1 MPLTASRMC
10 SSWCEDVINPETL
23 KKQWTEARD
32 RLMAKGLLP
41 GSGATLS
48 VRCPGGTSMWFGAA
62 IAAAPVLWDWNGAL
76 TDAVVAVHAL
86 AYARRADVGA
96 IARGGGPFGMRL
108 AGFGGALP
116 QVFDEQARH
125 IGPMPPAVDDE
136 DGLGLALRTPG
147 SALILRGSPMC
158 WGTTPRRLAL
168 NAELFEKCAK
178 AYVLAVA
185 TGGRVRSIP
194 WWVRRIANGRL
205 ARDQRAAALAFG
217 RGEQPNESAGY

>member
-1 MPLTASRMC
+1 MWA
-10 SSWCEDVINPETL
+10 ET
-23 KKQWTEARD
+23 RD
-32 RLMAKGLLP
+32 RLAAKGLLA
-41 GSGATLS
+41 GSGASLS

-62 IAAAPVLWDWNGAL
+62 AADAPVLRDWG
-76 TDAVVAVHAL
+76 DAAAEAAAAVHAL
-86 AYARRADVGA
+86 AYARRPDVGA
-96 IARGGGPFGMRL
+96 VARGGGPFGMHL

-125 IGPMPPAVDDE
+125 IGPMPRAVDDE
-136 DGLGLALRTPG
+136 NGLGAALRTPG
-147 SALILRGSPMC
+147 SALVLRGSPLC

-185 TGGRVRSIP
+185 TGGRVRPLP

-205 ARDQRAAALAFG
+205 ARDQRAAALAFA
-217 RGEQPNESAGY
+217 RGEQPKESTSY